1 LFRSF
6 EHKLKTIN
14 SIIFT
19 SLKQEFFGQILEE
32 TLLEEEDLVT
42 VKINRH
48 KASKVREEITS
59 LYYSLET
66 EREKQKKIKT
76 FLKSSV
82 LYQTFKTIY
91 FSSPDLLRRREKAWE
106 VQLSGEGAED
116 AGNFYH
122 NKKKKNI

>member
-1 LFRSF
+1 M
-6 EHKLKTIN
+6 
-14 SIIFT
+14 
-19 SLKQEFFGQILEE
+19 
-32 TLLEEEDLVT
+32 T

-48 KASKVREEITS
+48 KASKVRTEVSS
-59 LYYSLET
+59 LVNTYET
-66 EREKQKKIKT
+66 EKEREKKIKS

-116 AGNFYH
+116 AG
-122 NKKKKNI
+122 K